1 VLGWMPV
8 HSACQGR
15 RQAGSNPH
23 RLKIKLFSGKYQ
35 RERKS
40 LDSRSRL
47 ELVEC
52 CQIVVCALLS
62 RSAVMNKADCARRG
76 AATNLDEAFSRL
88 DTFASAGKP

>member
-1 VLGWMPV
+1 V
-8 HSACQGR
+8 HSECQGR

-35 RERKS
+35 RD

-62 RSAVMNKADCARRG
+62 RSAVMNKADCARGG

-88 DTFASAGKP
+88 HTFASAGKP